1 MSDLVTRVES
11 TEVTVTLDN
20 DGRDVAFS
28 GPNYLEVN
36 VLQGRDE
43 ADDDILYIQIGCE
56 GQVKSIGHVK
66 KTGIFA
72 EFIPAKKKSE
82 EEKQRCETC
91 KWWKSTNT
99 SKFIYNRECS
109 NLSNTRKL
117 LIPLS
122 EIITYFKSWC
132 EHWEEKNG

>member
-1 MSDLVTRVES
+1 MSELVTRVES

-20 DGRDVAFS
+20 DGRDVSYS

-56 GQVKSIGHVK
+56 GHVKSIGHVK
-66 KTGIFA
+66 KTGIYA

-82 EEKQRCETC
+82 EGKQRCENC
-91 KWWKSTNT
+91 MYWVNTNT
-99 SKFIYNRECS
+99 SKLIYNRECS
-109 NLSNTRKL
+109 NVNNSHKL
-117 LIPLS
+117 LIPSS
-122 EIITYFKSWC
+122 EIITSFTSWC
-132 EHWEEKNG
+132 EHWEGKD

>member
-20 DGRDVAFS
+20 DGRDVSYS

-56 GQVKSIGHVK
+56 GYVKSIGYVK
-66 KTGIFA
+66 RNGVYV
-72 EFIPAKKKSE
+72 EFIPKE
-82 EEKQRCETC
+82 RQET
-91 KWWKSTNT
+91 T
-99 SKFIYNRECS
+99 
-109 NLSNTRKL
+109 
-117 LIPLS
+117 
-122 EIITYFKSWC
+122 
-132 EHWEEKNG
+132 